1 MVVTRYVGGA
11 IRVIHLQGS
20 SAHTLL
26 GADGVQLELPLRPTL
41 CDQRCI
47 YVASAHG
54 KQRDAVDKP
63 FSGGDFK
70 MTATQS
76 MNRSVLLAG
85 VLCIPMFYAFMK
97 GDFVVILM
105 SVVAGY
111 EIHALLG

>member
-1 MVVTRYVGGA
+1 
-11 IRVIHLQGS
+11 
-20 SAHTLL
+20 
-26 GADGVQLELPLRPTL
+26 
-41 CDQRCI
+41 
-47 YVASAHG
+47 
-54 KQRDAVDKP
+54 
-63 FSGGDFK
+63 